1 MTTEID
7 EALKVPTISVV
18 IPTYNRANLVGRAIQ
33 SVLNQTYQDFEI
45 IVIDDASTDDTD
57 KIMIL
62 VNDKRIKY
70 IKNKKNIGGSES
82 RNIGIKNAKG
92 KYIAFLD
99 SDDEWMPT
107 KLEKQ
112 LRKINESSVLAK
124 IIYTGYWVVKNSILE
139 LGQIPSKKGNIHREL
154 LYQDYVNP
162 TSTVFLKK
170 NCFEKIGYFNHILN
184 ARQDYD
190 MWLRLSRHYNFD
202 YVKEPL
208 VKLFV
213 TENCITRNIKSRFE
227 AFYIIISKI
236 IEEMEHFSDKEKKS
250 ILSTQYFSMARYCQK
265 QNEINFASFFL
276 KEAMKN
282 KLINLK
288 NWILF
293 FSIKTNFNIDNKYI
307 INIKNFLKTI
317 INKLF

>member
-1 MTTEID
+1 MPI
-7 EALKVPTISVV
+7 VSVI
-18 IPTYNRANLVGRAIQ
+18 IPTYNRADLVGRAIQ

-45 IVIDDASTDDTD
+45 IIIDDASTDNTD

-62 VNDKRIKY
+62 LNDKKIKY
-70 IKNKKNIGGSES
+70 IKNKKNVGGSES

-112 LRKINESSVLAK
+112 LRKINESSVFAK
-124 IIYTGYWVVKNSILE
+124 IIYAGYWVVKNDILE
-139 LGQIPSKKGNIHREL
+139 LGQIPSRKGNIHKDL
-154 LYQDYVNP
+154 LYQDYVSP
-162 TSTVFLKK
+162 TSTIFLKK
-170 NCFEKIGYFNHILN
+170 NCFEKAGYFNPVLN

-190 MWLRLSRHYNFD
+190 MWLRLSCHYNFD

-227 AFYIIISKI
+227 AFHIIISKI
-236 IEEMEHFSDKEKKS
+236 IEEMEHFPEKEKKS

-265 QNEINFASFFL
+265 QSERYFASFFL
-276 KEAMKN
+276 KEAMRN
-282 KLINLK
+282 KPINLK
-288 NWILF
+288 NWIIF

-307 INIKNFLKTI
+307 IDIKNFLKPI